1 MQKETSDRSADAW
14 YVKLLRMM
22 RTNRKLELAVYGA
35 IVVIVLLFYIGGLIG
50 QDREAGAGGRV
61 SVSSNASGEREVEE
75 RLKNVL
81 SCIRGAGR
89 VEVMITYET
98 NGEIVTA
105 MTTSTNTNTSE
116 SVDGDH
122 ESSQQQ
128 TTESSE
134 PAKVDCSE
142 GDEPIVL
149 MERQPTVRG
158 VIVVAEGA
166 ADVAVRLDLQRAVR
180 AVLDVPVTNIE
191 VFELGE

>member
-50 QDREAGAGGRV
+50 QNREAGAEGRV

-116 SVDGDH
+116 SVDGDR

-134 PAKVDCSE
+134 PAKVDGSE

-166 ADVAVRLDLQRAVR
+166 ADVAVRLDLQRAVK

>member
-1 MQKETSDRSADAW
+1 MQKETSDRGADAW

-50 QDREAGAGGRV
+50 QNRGSGAEGRV

-116 SVDGDH
+116 SVDGDR

-134 PAKVDCSE
+134 PAKVDGSE

>member
-50 QDREAGAGGRV
+50 QNREAGAGGRV

-116 SVDGDH
+116 SVDGDR

-134 PAKVDCSE
+134 PAKVDGSA

-166 ADVAVRLDLQRAVR
+166 ADIAVRLDLQRAVR
-180 AVLDVPVTNIE
+180 AVLDVPITNIE

>member
-50 QDREAGAGGRV
+50 QNRGSGAEERV

-116 SVDGDH
+116 SVDGDR

-134 PAKVDCSE
+134 PAKVDGSE